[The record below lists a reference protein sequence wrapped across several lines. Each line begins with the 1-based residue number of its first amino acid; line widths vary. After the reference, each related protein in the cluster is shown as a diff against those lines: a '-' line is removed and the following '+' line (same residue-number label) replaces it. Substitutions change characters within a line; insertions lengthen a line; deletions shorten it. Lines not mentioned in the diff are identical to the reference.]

1 MFLFVEILKLSIQT
15 IRSNKLRSFLTLLGI
30 VIGLFSIIAIMT
42 ALTALQEGID
52 SGLSQLGSNTFQIQ
66 KYPAMNFG
74 GPQQGKFRNRPDI
87 TYEQGL
93 RLMQQATEYRY
104 ISLENWK
111 FSKTFKYGKYNTNP
125 NMSIAGV
132 NEDFPFA
139 NDYSIKEGRFFTEK
153 EVSSASDVCVVGVE
167 VVNKLFPN
175 ENPIGKRVNLDGRE
189 YQILGVFESKGS
201 SFGQSLDN
209 FAAIPITKSLEIYGK
224 QTTINIA
231 VQAKDKSSY
240 DATVENITAVFRV
253 IRGLGPGEENNFEI
267 YSNESLISSVNNF
280 TKYFKYGAGFISFI
294 ALLAAGIGIMNIML
308 VSVTER
314 TKEIGI
320 RKSIGAKSRNIL
332 TQFLLE
338 AIILCEIGG
347 IVGILLGVISG
358 NILGIYLNAKVV
370 VPVDWIIIGL
380 VVCSV
385 VGVVFGTYPAY
396 KAAKLDPID
405 ALRYE

>member
-338 AIILCEIGG
+338 AVILCEIGG

>member
-42 ALTALQEGID
+42 ALTALQAGID

-139 NDYSIKEGRFFTEK
+139 NDYSIKEGRFFTE
-153 EVSSASDVCVVGVE
+153 
-167 VVNKLFPN
+167 
-175 ENPIGKRVNLDGRE
+175 
-189 YQILGVFESKGS
+189 
-201 SFGQSLDN
+201 
-209 FAAIPITKSLEIYGK
+209 
-224 QTTINIA
+224 
-231 VQAKDKSSY
+231 
-240 DATVENITAVFRV
+240 
-253 IRGLGPGEENNFEI
+253 
-267 YSNESLISSVNNF
+267 
-280 TKYFKYGAGFISFI
+280 
-294 ALLAAGIGIMNIML
+294 
-308 VSVTER
+308 
-314 TKEIGI
+314 
-320 RKSIGAKSRNIL
+320 
-332 TQFLLE
+332 
-338 AIILCEIGG
+338 
-347 IVGILLGVISG
+347 
-358 NILGIYLNAKVV
+358 
-370 VPVDWIIIGL
+370 
-380 VVCSV
+380 
-385 VGVVFGTYPAY
+385 
-396 KAAKLDPID
+396 
-405 ALRYE
+405 

>member
-139 NDYSIKEGRFFTEK
+139 NDYSIKEGRFFTDK

-338 AIILCEIGG
+338 AVILCEIGG